1 MTQTSTMR
9 PPPAPAAV
17 QHDIEQFLY
26 FEAQL
31 QDERRYVEWLELM
44 AEDVHYWAPTLT
56 TRTKRERKF
65 EVALP
70 TEVAHFDDN
79 LQHLQMRID
88 RLGTGQAWSEEPQS
102 RTRHLITNV
111 IVHAQAENGEHKV
124 LSNFLLYRRRGETN
138 PPDVFAGCRVDV
150 LRPGGPAGWLIASRR
165 IELDQTLILAKNL
178 SIFF

>member
-1 MTQTSTMR
+1 MTAGPAER
-9 PPPAPAAV
+9 PATVNAAV

-26 FEAQL
+26 YEAQL
-31 QDERRYVEWLELM
+31 QDERRYPEWLGLM
-44 AEDVHYWAPTLT
+44 AEDIHYWAPVLT
-56 TRTKRERKF
+56 TRTKRERHL

-79 LQHLQMRID
+79 LRHLQLRIE

-111 IVHAQAENGEHKV
+111 IVRPADESGQHTV
-124 LSNFLLYRRRGETN
+124 LSNFLVYRRRGETGV
-138 PPDVFAGCRVDV
+138 PDLFAGCREDV
-150 LRPGGPAGWLIASRR
+150 LRPGGAARWLIVSRR
-165 IELDQTLILAKNL
+165 IELDQTLVLAKNL